1 MNTANERIRYLRKEC
16 LGMTTIEFG
25 KVLGISN
32 SGVSEIESGR
42 RKVTDQHLR
51 ILETQDIK
59 GKRVNVEWLRTGW
72 GEPFVEKS
80 REAQILSY
88 FEPLKDLNDEFKS
101 RFAKAL
107 AALDEK
113 DWEIIDELVDRLK
126 RKSAEEREKEQED
139 SGLLLQAAHKRTDIE
154 IPEGVDTSDDEYFD

>member
-1 MNTANERIRYLRKEC
+1 MNTGERIRALRIKNH
-16 LGMTTIEFG
+16 MSQDEFG
-25 KVLGISN
+25 SKIGLKR
-32 SGVSEIESGR
+32 SGLSLIESGR
-42 RKVTDQHLR
+42 NNPTEQT
-51 ILETQDIK
+51 ILSVCREFGVNET
-59 GKRVNVEWLRTGW
+59 WLRTGE
-72 GEPFVEKS
+72 GKPFVEKS

-107 AALDEK
+107 AALNEK
-113 DWEIIDELVDRLK
+113 DWEIINKLVDRLK

-139 SGLLLQAAHKRTDIE
+139 GGLLLQAAHKRADIE

>member
-1 MNTANERIRYLRKEC
+1 MNTGERLKMLRKDK
-16 LGMTTIEFG
+16 LGLTLEKFGEKLHVGKSAISDIERGRNNLSDQMLYAICREF
-25 KVLGISN
+25 
-32 SGVSEIESGR
+32 GVSE
-42 RKVTDQHLR
+42 
-51 ILETQDIK
+51 
-59 GKRVNVEWLRTGW
+59 EWLRTGW

-139 SGLLLQAAHKRTDIE
+139 GGLLLQAAHKRTDIE

>member
-1 MNTANERIRYLRKEC
+1 MNTGERLKMLRKDK
-16 LGMTTIEFG
+16 LGLTLEKFGEKLHVGKSAISDIERGRNNLSDQMLYAICREFG
-25 KVLGISN
+25 VN
-32 SGVSEIESGR
+32 
-42 RKVTDQHLR
+42 
-51 ILETQDIK
+51 ET
-59 GKRVNVEWLRTGW
+59 WLRTGE
-72 GEPFVEKS
+72 GKPFVEKS

>member
-1 MNTANERIRYLRKEC
+1 MNIGDRIKELRKD
-16 LGMTTIEFG
+16 M
-25 KVLGISN
+25 LGITLDRFGEKIGLGKSALSAMEN
-32 SGVSEIESGR
+32 NQRG
-42 RKVTDQHLR
+42 VTDQTVLSICR
-51 ILETQDIK
+51 EFGVTET
-59 GKRVNVEWLRTGW
+59 WLRTGR
-72 GEPFVEKS
+72 GDPFVEKS

-139 SGLLLQAAHKRTDIE
+139 GGLLLQAAHKRTDIE

>member
-1 MNTANERIRYLRKEC
+1 MGIFRSIKLLLEVRKAMKNSVQEFMQQQSES
-16 LGMTTIEFG
+16 LELTTE
-25 KVLGISN
+25 
-32 SGVSEIESGR
+32 
-42 RKVTDQHLR
+42 
-51 ILETQDIK
+51 
-59 GKRVNVEWLRTGW
+59 
-72 GEPFVEKS
+72 
-80 REAQILSY
+80 
-88 FEPLKDLNDEFKS
+88 
-101 RFAKAL
+101 AL

>member
-1 MNTANERIRYLRKEC
+1 MNVGERIKYLRKV
-16 LGMTTIEFG
+16 
-25 KVLGISN
+25 VLGLTAEKFGAKLGIQKSAVSKIERGEN
-32 SGVSEIESGR
+32 DLSKALSLSICREFGVSE
-42 RKVTDQHLR
+42 
-51 ILETQDIK
+51 
-59 GKRVNVEWLRTGW
+59 EWLRTGW
-72 GEPFVEKS
+72 GDPFVEKS
-80 REAQILSY
+80 REDQILSY

-139 SGLLLQAAHKRTDIE
+139 SGLMLQAAHKRTDIE

>member
-1 MNTANERIRYLRKEC
+1 MNTTNERIKYLRKEK
-16 LGMTTIEFG
+16 LRMTLDKFGEKIGLKKSALSLLENGRSGATEQTILAVCREF
-25 KVLGISN
+25 
-32 SGVSEIESGR
+32 GVSE
-42 RKVTDQHLR
+42 
-51 ILETQDIK
+51 
-59 GKRVNVEWLRTGW
+59 EWLRTGR
-72 GEPFVEKS
+72 GDPFVEKS
-80 REAQILSY
+80 REDQILSY